1 MYLTGF
7 MASGKSTVGPR
18 VAERLG
24 LDFVDLDAQIE
35 AQAERSIP
43 VIFEQD
49 GEAAFRQL
57 EVEVLRATAD
67 QSDVVVALG
76 GGALVDADNLQ
87 FAKAHGTVV
96 YLRVPADELLR
107 RLKHEADERPLLQD
121 ESGEPLSEAA
131 MRAKIERML
140 RARRSFYEQANVTV
154 AADQSVEKVVAA
166 VVNSVR

>member
-1 MYLTGF
+1 MTGF

-35 AQAERSIP
+35 AQAGRSIP
-43 VIFEQD
+43 VIFEHD
-49 GEAAFRQL
+49 GEAAFRQW
-57 EVEVLRATAD
+57 EAEALRATAD
-67 QSDVVVALG
+67 RSDVVVALG
-76 GGALVDADNLQ
+76 GGALADTDNLQ
-87 FAKAHGTVV
+87 FARARGTVI

-121 ESGEPLSEAA
+121 ELGEPLSEAA

-140 RARRSFYEQANVTV
+140 CARRSFYEQADVAV
-154 AADQSVEKVVAA
+154 AADQPVEKVVAA
-166 VVNSVR
+166 VVESVR